1 MTLPY
6 TFTPGTIA
14 SATEVN
20 ENFNHVMGIVGADS
34 TTEDMKPSGDVLLG
48 PRDAVQL
55 TAKGDTDTTGT
66 GTKYFQVG
74 WNCDMYNEGST
85 FRQRRIVNNE
95 GATVLRVGS
104 TGVEALATARTDSTL
119 DEQLQTAVGIRPHYS
134 NGSQNPWVYI
144 NPSWKLQWRDQVADQ
159 STHLN
164 YRNTLTFMDISG
176 VDSMYLYGSGNY
188 DEISWSSMGVVSSN
202 QAQYRSNFMVTLNLY
217 DKDWA
222 ASGIDMP
229 SNVSAALITVF
240 ARWYSSGTT
249 GSNDEKKSDDVI
261 MRVYAEDTGGDALSS
276 KTGFVVQPQEKYT
289 DSAAGSKRQY
299 LSQVQGIV
307 RFGSFQTGRGKFT
320 LDLRA
325 NMRSSYS
332 PTMSFLNPSWN
343 LAVLVQGVYF

>member
-164 YRNTLTFMDISG
+164 YRNTLTFLDLSQSNDMW
-176 VDSMYLYGSGNY
+176 LYGSAPQ
-188 DEISWSSMGVVSSN
+188 DEINWTGAATILKSTTRVDLNIYDLNLTASG
-202 QAQYRSNFMVTLNLY
+202 VTLP
-217 DKDWA
+217 DRIA
-222 ASGIDMP
+222 GAM
-229 SNVSAALITVF
+229 ITVLAKWQSAGSSTNF
-240 ARWYSSGTT
+240 A
-249 GSNDEKKSDDVI
+249 DKLLL
-261 MRVYAEDTGGDALSS
+261 RVYGNDTGDSLSI
-276 KTGFVVQPQEKYT
+276 KTGFIVTPSYKVG
-289 DSAAGSKRQY
+289 DSPRTYYCQT
-299 LSQVQGIV
+299 QGMV
-307 RFGSFQTGRGKFT
+307 RFGSSQTNKGKFVVELRKSM
-320 LDLRA
+320 LDQYLTTIDTGTGNNA
-325 NMRSSYS
+325 Q
-332 PTMSFLNPSWN
+332 MSDWSLG
-343 LAVLVQGVYF
+343 VVVQGIYF